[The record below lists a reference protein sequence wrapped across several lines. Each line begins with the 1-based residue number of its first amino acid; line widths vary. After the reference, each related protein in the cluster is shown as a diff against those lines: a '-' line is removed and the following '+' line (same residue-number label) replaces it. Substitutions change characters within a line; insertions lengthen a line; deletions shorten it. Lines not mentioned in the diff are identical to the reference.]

1 MSVRGAVRRNVRE
14 AGGGP
19 IVDEL
24 DVVVTDM
31 ERLAGRTE
39 TA

>member
-1 MSVRGAVRRNVRE
+1 VRAFRE

-19 IVDEL
+19 IVNEL
-24 DVVVTDM
+24 DVVVT
-31 ERLAGRTE
+31 EIESLAGTTQ

>member
-1 MSVRGAVRRNVRE
+1 LVRAFRE

-24 DVVVTDM
+24 DVVVTEM
-31 ERLAGRTE
+31 ERLAGRTR